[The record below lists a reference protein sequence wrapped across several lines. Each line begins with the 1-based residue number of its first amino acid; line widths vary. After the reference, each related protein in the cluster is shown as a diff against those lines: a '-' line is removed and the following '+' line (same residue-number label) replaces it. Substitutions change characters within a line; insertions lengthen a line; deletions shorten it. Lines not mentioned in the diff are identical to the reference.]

1 MSHREEPQLNG
12 SGLLFD
18 LSVAD
23 ISLNSMNTSL
33 EIREIIND
41 YNDTLKTAT
50 EEIKTLNR
58 FDFFLKKISQSRPLF
73 VYFRP
78 FLVTISIILIEKIV
92 VGVLGIRNRGH
103 RIVGADKKPRSY
115 GGRP

>member
-1 MSHREEPQLNG
+1 MIEIQTKALQTSVLKRFKNKSWQKKKLTEKTNMSHREEPQLNG

-58 FDFFLKKISQSRPLF
+58 FDLFLKK
-73 VYFRP
+73 
-78 FLVTISIILIEKIV
+78 
-92 VGVLGIRNRGH
+92 
-103 RIVGADKKPRSY
+103 
-115 GGRP
+115 

>member
-1 MSHREEPQLNG
+1 MSHRVEPQLNG

-58 FDFFLKKISQSRPLF
+58 FDLF
-73 VYFRP
+73 
-78 FLVTISIILIEKIV
+78 
-92 VGVLGIRNRGH
+92 
-103 RIVGADKKPRSY
+103 
-115 GGRP
+115 